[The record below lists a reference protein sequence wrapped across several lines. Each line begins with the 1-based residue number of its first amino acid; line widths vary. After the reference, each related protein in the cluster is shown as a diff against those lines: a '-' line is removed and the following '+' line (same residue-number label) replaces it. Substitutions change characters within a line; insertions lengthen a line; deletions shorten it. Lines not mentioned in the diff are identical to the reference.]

1 MGREP
6 DGRWALAASVFT
18 PASGAAVQSAQ
29 EAAKPAA
36 RYGAFRDR
44 HTRCPPATYSRGR
57 PPGRDW
63 VPPRL
68 LSAYWPRQVLVTA
81 LSRPFAHAPVP
92 LASKVLRW
100 VKWNELHDP
109 SFQYGKAS
117 RNTLSSLSQGH
128 WEGNR
133 SELTW
138 PGPYRRHTHSL

>member
-1 MGREP
+1 MGCEP

-18 PASGAAVQSAQ
+18 PASGPAVRSAQ
-29 EAAKPAA
+29 EAAKQAA
-36 RYGAFRDR
+36 RYGAFGVR

-92 LASKVLRW
+92 LASKVGGAAARTGQGRQGEWLSGPT
-100 VKWNELHDP
+100 VAAIFGPPDP
-109 SFQYGKAS
+109 AQ
-117 RNTLSSLSQGH
+117 
-128 WEGNR
+128 
-133 SELTW
+133 
-138 PGPYRRHTHSL
+138 RRKGRD